1 MIVLQVSYH
10 VPWILETA
18 AKMGEKLDTCDPPK
32 VTKSRAPRRK
42 EPKVSPNDYSENAMP
57 TERIEDIMPTVAG
70 EITLQTEDINP
81 NVVKENVLSTES
93 IPVAQEN
100 VMTTDKIEDEHR
112 NVVERA
118 EVKKLMDAFHELF
131 RECQKTEIS
140 ASDLFNCYQKLF
152 LNPPQELIKYF
163 SEEYRAITTPY
174 LETLLN
180 KKTIDPAEKLGTLLK
195 KRIGDPPD
203 TEKSPDWNPMPLV

>member
-10 VPWILETA
+10 VPWIMATA

-32 VTKSRAPRRK
+32 PPPRRRGA
-42 EPKVSPNDYSENAMP
+42 KVAPNDYSENAMP
-57 TERIEDIMPTVAG
+57 TERIEDIMPT
-70 EITLQTEDINP
+70 LPTEGISP
-81 NVVKENVLSTES
+81 NVVKENVLPTES

-100 VMTTDKIEDEHR
+100 AMPTDKIEDEHR

-163 SEEYRAITTPY
+163 TEEYRAITTPY

-180 KKTIDPAEKLGTLLK
+180 KKTKDPVEKLGTLLK

>member
-1 MIVLQVSYH
+1 MLQVSYH
-10 VPWILETA
+10 VPWIMETA

-32 VTKSRAPRRK
+32 PPPRRRGA
-42 EPKVSPNDYSENAMP
+42 KVAPNDYSENAMP
-57 TERIEDIMPTVAG
+57 TERIEDIMTTLPTEG
-70 EITLQTEDINP
+70 ISP
-81 NVVKENVLSTES
+81 NVAKENVLPTES

-100 VMTTDKIEDEHR
+100 AMPTDKIEDEHR

-152 LNPPQELIKYF
+152 LNPPQELVKYF
-163 SEEYRAITTPY
+163 TEEYRAITTPY

-180 KKTIDPAEKLGTLLK
+180 KKTKDPVEKLGTLLK

-203 TEKSPDWNPMPLV
+203 TEKSPVDWNPMPLV

>member
-1 MIVLQVSYH
+1 MLQVSYH
-10 VPWILETA
+10 VPWIMETA

-32 VTKSRAPRRK
+32 PPSRRRGA
-42 EPKVSPNDYSENAMP
+42 KVAPNDYSENAMP
-57 TERIEDIMPTVAG
+57 TERIEDIMPT
-70 EITLQTEDINP
+70 LPTEGISPD
-81 NVVKENVLSTES
+81 VLDENVLPTES

-100 VMTTDKIEDEHR
+100 AMPTDKIEDEHR
-112 NVVERA
+112 KVVERA

-163 SEEYRAITTPY
+163 TEEYRAITTPY

-180 KKTIDPAEKLGTLLK
+180 RKTEDPVEKLGTLLK

-203 TEKSPDWNPMPLV
+203 AEKSPDWNPMPLV

>member
-1 MIVLQVSYH
+1 MLQVSYH
-10 VPWILETA
+10 VPWIMETA

-32 VTKSRAPRRK
+32 PPPRRRGA
-42 EPKVSPNDYSENAMP
+42 KVAPNDYSENAMP
-57 TERIEDIMPTVAG
+57 TERIEDIMT
-70 EITLQTEDINP
+70 TLPSEGISP
-81 NVVKENVLSTES
+81 NVVKENVLPTES

-100 VMTTDKIEDEHR
+100 AMPTDKIEDEHR

-152 LNPPQELIKYF
+152 LNPPQELVKYF
-163 SEEYRAITTPY
+163 TEEYRAITTPY

-180 KKTIDPAEKLGTLLK
+180 KKAKDPAEKLGTLLK

-203 TEKSPDWNPMPLV
+203 AEKSQDWNPMPLV